1 MSGALFLV
9 LDGIDGCGKS
19 TQATRLCDQLERA
32 GRPRPLH
39 LREPGSTGLGEAL
52 RGHLLDSDWELSPS
66 VEVLLFA
73 SARRQLLDECVAP
86 SLAAGRDVICERFH
100 ASTYAYQGH
109 AGLLDAEELMGLL
122 TGWANTPPPDAE
134 WILTLS
140 VATAHARRGEDRD
153 RIERRGVEYQER
165 VAEGYEAYVQRVPHA
180 SSVNAERDPDAVA
193 ADLWERTRALLDA

>member
-1 MSGALFLV
+1 MTEPREAELF
-9 LDGIDGCGKS
+9 
-19 TQATRLCDQLERA
+19 
-32 GRPRPLH
+32 
-39 LREPGSTGLGEAL
+39 
-52 RGHLLDSDWELSPS
+52 
-66 VEVLLFA
+66 
-73 SARRQLLDECVAP
+73 QLLDDLRAK
-86 SLAAGRDVICERFH
+86 
-100 ASTYAYQGH
+100 H

>member
-1 MSGALFLV
+1 MSAPLFLV

-19 TQATRLCDQLERA
+19 TQAVRLCERLESE

-73 SARRQLLDECVAP
+73 SARRQLLDECVTPA
-86 SLAAGRDVICERFH
+86 LAEGRDVVCERFH

-109 AGLLDAEELMGLL
+109 AGALEPDVLMGLL
-122 TGWANTPPPDAE
+122 EGWANTPRPHAE
-134 WILTLS
+134 WVLS
-140 VATAHARRGEDRD
+140 LPVSTAHARRGADRD
-153 RIERRGVEYQER
+153 RIERRGLEYQER
-165 VAEGYEAYVQRVPHA
+165 VAEGYAAYVERVPHA
-180 SSVNAERDPDAVA
+180 SAVDAERDPDAVA